1 MTELEAIKE
10 LIRLI
15 DEAIRRDQEKAR
27 ETQA

>member
-27 ETQA
+27 KAQA